1 MKTKTYNTLYIML
14 AVLILAT
21 GCTSNYKYKI
31 GVSQC
36 VGGRWREKANIEML
50 SSQHLYDTDVKVI
63 IKNADNSNERQC
75 LQIDSLINEGVD
87 LLVVSPNDYHAL
99 NGSLQRAREKN
110 IPIVFFDRTTAMKDY
125 TAYIGGDNIE
135 AGRKMA
141 EYAAMLC
148 RDSVKTEGRQPIVLE
163 MTGPLE
169 ISPAAQRHKGFSE
182 AISRYSDI
190 DYHHV
195 PSKWSY
201 DDCKRIMQ
209 EWLKEGKTVDVVFCH
224 SDLAAIGAYEAAK
237 KFHKERDIHFIG
249 IDGLPGEGIDAVQKG
264 QLSASYIYPTHGE
277 EVIALA
283 LRILEGK
290 PFERVNNMKSFVVTP
305 QNVADISLSSNS
317 LMKQNQYLAT
327 IQSKLE
333 TYLGFYHI
341 QRSLLIVAFLVILL
355 LAVAVATT
363 WRAVKVTRR
372 ANRRMRELND
382 EQTRFFTN
390 ASHQLRTP
398 LTLIAGPI
406 NQLAEG
412 KGDKQ
417 QLIDIIQRNVGQL
430 QRLISDVLLFRR
442 ENRAT
447 VDDTTATTNEQ
458 LTASR
463 KSVQDC
469 RHDII
474 LNNNADE
481 LATVLIVDDNA
492 DMRAYLRTLL
502 LDRYYVIEA
511 ADGQSGLKLAVESVP
526 DIVVSDVMMPVMDGL
541 TFCTRLKQHE
551 ATSHIPVLLLTAR
564 SSEQQYIEGL
574 QTGADMYMTKPFS
587 ADLLL
592 ANIASLLANRQK
604 LRQLFKAQNS
614 SSELP
619 TILALASGKSRAQ
632 HSTLNTQHS
641 TSISPDRRFLDTF
654 LKAMDKH
661 MSNTNLKIE
670 VIGDEIG
677 LSRVQLYRKV
687 KALTGM
693 TPIEILRETRLKRA
707 MQLLKTTDKTVSEIA
722 NEVGFATPGYFS
734 SCFKKQYDKYPTDIR
749 EEMKV

>member
-1 MKTKTYNTLYIML
+1 
-14 AVLILAT
+14 
-21 GCTSNYKYKI
+21 
-31 GVSQC
+31 
-36 VGGRWREKANIEML
+36 
-50 SSQHLYDTDVKVI
+50 
-63 IKNADNSNERQC
+63 
-75 LQIDSLINEGVD
+75 
-87 LLVVSPNDYHAL
+87 
-99 NGSLQRAREKN
+99 
-110 IPIVFFDRTTAMKDY
+110 
-125 TAYIGGDNIE
+125 
-135 AGRKMA
+135 
-141 EYAAMLC
+141 
-148 RDSVKTEGRQPIVLE
+148 

-201 DDCKRIMQ
+201 DDCKHIMQ

-458 LTASR
+458 LMTSR

-469 RHDII
+469 RHDI
-474 LNNNADE
+474 LVNNNADE

-502 LDRYYVIEA
+502 LDRYYIIEA

-587 ADLLL
+587 AELLL

-604 LRQLFKAQNS
+604 LRQLFKTQNS

-632 HSTLNTQHS
+632 HST
-641 TSISPDRRFLDTF
+641 SISPDRRFLDAF

-707 MQLLKTTDKTVSEIA
+707 IQLLKTTDKTVSEIA

-734 SCFKKQYDKYPTDIR
+734 SCFKKQYDKYPTDVR

>member
-1 MKTKTYNTLYIML
+1 MKTKTYNTLFIML
-14 AVLILAT
+14 AVLILTT

-50 SSQHLYDTDVKVI
+50 SAQHLYDTDVKVI

-87 LLVVSPNDYHAL
+87 LLVISPNDYHAL
-99 NGSLQRAREKN
+99 NSSLQHARDKN
-110 IPIVFFDRTTAMKDY
+110 IPIIFFDRTTAMKDY
-125 TAYIGGDNIE
+125 TAYIGGDNVE

-417 QLIDIIQRNVGQL
+417 QLIDIIQRNVEQL

-469 RHDII
+469 RHDI
-474 LNNNADE
+474 LVNNNADE

-604 LRQLFKAQNS
+604 LRQLFKTHNLS
-614 SSELP
+614 SALP
-619 TILALASGKSRAQ
+619 TTSQ

-734 SCFKKQYDKYPTDIR
+734 SCFKKQYDKYPTDVR

>member
-1 MKTKTYNTLYIML
+1 MN
-14 AVLILAT
+14 
-21 GCTSNYKYKI
+21 
-31 GVSQC
+31 
-36 VGGRWREKANIEML
+36 
-50 SSQHLYDTDVKVI
+50 
-63 IKNADNSNERQC
+63 
-75 LQIDSLINEGVD
+75 
-87 LLVVSPNDYHAL
+87 
-99 NGSLQRAREKN
+99 
-110 IPIVFFDRTTAMKDY
+110 DY
-125 TAYIGGDNIE
+125 TAYIGGDNVE

-148 RDSVKTEGRQPIVLE
+148 RDSVKAEGRRPIVLE
-163 MTGPLE
+163 MSGPSDM
-169 ISPAAQRHKGFSE
+169 SPAVQRHSGFSE
-182 AISRYSDI
+182 TMKQYPSIE
-190 DYHHV
+190 YHHV
-195 PSKWSY
+195 PGQWSY
-201 DDCKRIMQ
+201 DNCKRIMQ
-209 EWLKEGKTVDVVFCH
+209 RWLKDGKNVDIVFCH
-224 SDLAAIGAYEAAK
+224 SDFVVFGAYEAAK
-237 KFHKERDIHFIG
+237 EFHKEHDIRFLG
-249 IDGLPGEGIDAVQKG
+249 IDGLPGEGIDAIQNG
-264 QLSASYIYPTHGE
+264 QLAASYIYPTHGE

-283 LRILEGK
+283 VRILEGK
-290 PFERVNNMKSFVVTP
+290 PFERVNKLESFVITP

-341 QRSLLIVAFLVILL
+341 QRALLIVSMLVILL
-355 LAVAVATT
+355 LAVAVFTT
-363 WRAVKVTRR
+363 WRAVRATRR

-398 LTLIAGPI
+398 LTLIAGPV
-406 NQLAEG
+406 NQLAAG
-412 KGDKQ
+412 NGDSQ
-417 QLIDIIQRNVGQL
+417 QLIDIIKRNVEQL
-430 QRLISDVLLFRR
+430 QRLVGDVLLFRR

-447 VDDTTATTNEQ
+447 IDDSTATTDEQ
-458 LTASR
+458 LIASQ
-463 KSVQDC
+463 KSVQES
-469 RHDII
+469 RHDTLI
-474 LNNNADE
+474 NDNADE

-541 TFCTRLKQHE
+541 TFCSRLKQHE

-564 SSEQQYIEGL
+564 SSEQQYIEGM

-587 ADLLL
+587 ADLLV

-604 LRQLFKAQNS
+604 LRQLFKTQNLS
-614 SSELP
+614 SALP
-619 TILALASGKSRAQ
+619 TANQ
-632 HSTLNTQHS
+632 HSTLNTQQPTS
-641 TSISPDRRFLDTF
+641 TSPDRRFLDTF
-654 LKAMDKH
+654 LKAMEKH

-670 VIGDEIG
+670 DLGDEVG

-687 KALTGM
+687 KALMGM
-693 TPIEILRETRLKRA
+693 TPVEILRETRLKRA

>member
-1 MKTKTYNTLYIML
+1 MKAKTYNTLFIML

-50 SSQHLYDTDVKVI
+50 SAQHLYDTDVKVI

-469 RHDII
+469 RHDI
-474 LNNNADE
+474 LVNNNADE

-614 SSELP
+614 LSELP
-619 TILALASGKSRAQ
+619 TIQ
-632 HSTLNTQHS
+632 HSTLNTQHSKLNTQHS

>member
-1 MKTKTYNTLYIML
+1 MKTRISNTLFIL
-14 AVLILAT
+14 LAT
-21 GCTSNYKYKI
+21 LVTLSGCTNHYKYKI

-36 VGGRWREKANIEML
+36 VGGAWRDKANVEML
-50 SSQHLYDTDVKVI
+50 SAQHLYDNDVKVI
-63 IKNADNSNERQC
+63 IKNADNNNERQC
-75 LQIDSLINEGVD
+75 LQIDSLVDEGVD

-110 IPIVFFDRTTAMKDY
+110 IPIVFFDRTTALKDY
-125 TAYIGGDNIE
+125 TAYIGGDNVE

-141 EYAAMLC
+141 EYAVLLC
-148 RDSVKTEGRQPIVLE
+148 RDSVKTDGRRPIVLE
-163 MTGPLE
+163 MTGPLA
-169 ISPAAQRHKGFSE
+169 ISPAAQRHAGFSE
-182 AISRYSDI
+182 VISKNPSI
-190 DYHHV
+190 DYRHV
-195 PSKWSY
+195 PSQWSY
-201 DDCKRIMQ
+201 DDCKRIMR
-209 EWLKEGKTVDVVFCH
+209 EWLENGKAVDVVFCH
-224 SDLAAIGAYEAAK
+224 SDLAAVGAYEAAK
-237 KFHKERDIHFIG
+237 ELHKEREIRFLG
-249 IDGLPGEGIDAVQKG
+249 IDGLPGEGLDAVQNG
-264 QLSASYIYPTHGE
+264 QLAASYIYSTHGE

-290 PFERVNNMKSFVVTP
+290 PFKRTNNLKSIVVTP
-305 QNVADISLSSNS
+305 QNVADIALSSHS
-317 LMKQNQYLAT
+317 LQKQNTYLST
-327 IQSKLE
+327 IQTKLE

-341 QRSLLIVAFLVILL
+341 QRALLIVSLLVILL
-355 LAVAVATT
+355 LAVAVFTT
-363 WRAVKVTRR
+363 WRAVRATRR

-398 LTLIAGPI
+398 LTLIAGPVK
-406 NQLAEG
+406 QLAEG
-412 KGDKQ
+412 KGDRQ
-417 QLIDIIQRNVGQL
+417 QLVGIIKRNVEQL
-430 QRLISDVLLFRR
+430 QRLVSDVLLFRR
-442 ENRAT
+442 ENSAT
-447 VDDTTATTNEQ
+447 VDDTTVATDEQ
-458 LTASR
+458 LLASR
-463 KSVQDC
+463 KAVQES
-469 RHDII
+469 RHDTLI
-474 LNNNADE
+474 NDNAEE

-541 TFCTRLKQHE
+541 AFCTRLKQHE

-574 QTGADMYMTKPFS
+574 QTGADIYMTKPFS

-604 LRQLFKAQNS
+604 LRQLFN
-614 SSELP
+614 
-619 TILALASGKSRAQ
+619 TQ
-632 HSTLNTQHS
+632 HLNTQHLNTQHLNTTPS
-641 TSISPDRRFLDTF
+641 QHLTTQNSPSPDRRFLDTF
-654 LKAMDKH
+654 LKAMEKH

-670 VIGDEIG
+670 DLGDEVG

-693 TPIEILRETRLKRA
+693 TPVEILRETRLKRA

-734 SCFKKQYDKYPTDIR
+734 SCFKKQYDKYPTDVR

>member
-1 MKTKTYNTLYIML
+1 MKTKTYNTLFILL
-14 AVLILAT
+14 ATLILAT

-50 SSQHLYDTDVKVI
+50 SAQHLYDTDVKVI
-63 IKNADNSNERQC
+63 IKNADNRNERQC

-209 EWLKEGKTVDVVFCH
+209 EWLKEGKTVDGVFCH

-417 QLIDIIQRNVGQL
+417 QLIDIIQRNVEQL

-442 ENRAT
+442 ENRTT

-469 RHDII
+469 RHDI
-474 LNNNADE
+474 LVNNNADE

-614 SSELP
+614 LSELP
-619 TILALASGKSRAQ
+619 TIQ
-632 HSTLNTQHS
+632 HSTLNTQHSKLNTQHS

-734 SCFKKQYDKYPTDIR
+734 SCFKKQYDKYPTDVR

>member
-1 MKTKTYNTLYIML
+1 MKTKTYNTLFIML

-50 SSQHLYDTDVKVI
+50 SAQHLYDTDVKVI
-63 IKNADNSNERQC
+63 IKDADNSNERQC
-75 LQIDSLINEGVD
+75 QQIDSLVDESVD
-87 LLVVSPNDYHAL
+87 LLVVSPNNYHAL
-99 NGSLQRAREKN
+99 NGSLQRARNKN
-110 IPIVFFDRTTAMKDY
+110 IPIIFFDRTTAMKDY

-398 LTLIAGPI
+398 LILIAGPI

-469 RHDII
+469 RHDI
-474 LNNNADE
+474 LVNNNADE
-481 LATVLIVDDNA
+481 LATVLIVNDNA

-587 ADLLL
+587 AELLL

-604 LRQLFKAQNS
+604 LRQRFKAQNS

-632 HSTLNTQHS
+632 HST
-641 TSISPDRRFLDTF
+641 SISPDRRFLDAF

-734 SCFKKQYDKYPTDIR
+734 SCFKKQYDKYPTDVR

>member
-1 MKTKTYNTLYIML
+1 MKTKTYNTLFIML
-14 AVLILAT
+14 VVLILAT

-50 SSQHLYDTDVKVI
+50 SAQHLYDTDVKVI

-99 NGSLQRAREKN
+99 NSSLQHARDKN
-110 IPIVFFDRTTAMKDY
+110 IPIIFFDRTTAMKDY
-125 TAYIGGDNIE
+125 TAYIGGDNVE

-148 RDSVKTEGRQPIVLE
+148 RDSVRTEGRQPIVLE

-469 RHDII
+469 RHDI
-474 LNNNADE
+474 LVNNNADE

-604 LRQLFKAQNS
+604 LRQLFKTQNLS
-614 SSELP
+614 SALP
-619 TILALASGKSRAQ
+619 TTS
-632 HSTLNTQHS
+632 QHS

-734 SCFKKQYDKYPTDIR
+734 SCFKKQYDKYPTDVR

>member
-1 MKTKTYNTLYIML
+1 MKTKTYNTLFIML

-50 SSQHLYDTDVKVI
+50 SAQHLYDTDVKVI

-110 IPIVFFDRTTAMKDY
+110 IPIIFFDRTTAMKDY

-195 PSKWSY
+195 LSKWSY

-224 SDLAAIGAYEAAK
+224 SDLAAMGAYEAAK

-390 ASHQLRTP
+390 ALHQLRTP

-458 LTASR
+458 LMTSR

-469 RHDII
+469 RHDI
-474 LNNNADE
+474 LVNNNADE

-551 ATSHIPVLLLTAR
+551 TTSHIPVLLLTAR

-587 ADLLL
+587 AELLL

-604 LRQLFKAQNS
+604 LRQLFKTQNS

-619 TILALASGKSRAQ
+619 TILALTSGKSRA
-632 HSTLNTQHS
+632 QHS
-641 TSISPDRRFLDTF
+641 TSISPDRRFLDAF

-734 SCFKKQYDKYPTDIR
+734 SCFKKQYDKYPTDVR

>member
-1 MKTKTYNTLYIML
+1 MKTKTYNTLFILL
-14 AVLILAT
+14 ATLILAT

-50 SSQHLYDTDVKVI
+50 SAQHLYDTDVKVI

-99 NGSLQRAREKN
+99 NSSLQHARDKN
-110 IPIVFFDRTTAMKDY
+110 IPIIFFDRTTAMKDY
-125 TAYIGGDNIE
+125 TAYIGGDNVE

-148 RDSVKTEGRQPIVLE
+148 RDSVKTDGRRPIVLE
-163 MTGPLE
+163 MSGPSDM
-169 ISPAAQRHKGFSE
+169 SPAVERHSGFSE
-182 AISRYSDI
+182 TMKQYPSIE
-190 DYHHV
+190 YHHV
-195 PSKWSY
+195 PGQWSY

-209 EWLKEGKTVDVVFCH
+209 RWLKDGKIVDIVFCH
-224 SDLAAIGAYEAAK
+224 SDLVVFGAYEAAK
-237 KFHKERDIHFIG
+237 EFHKEHDIRFLG

-417 QLIDIIQRNVGQL
+417 QLIDIIQRNVEQL

-474 LNNNADE
+474 VNNNADE

-604 LRQLFKAQNS
+604 LRQLFKTQNLS
-614 SSELP
+614 SALP
-619 TILALASGKSRAQ
+619 TTSQ

-734 SCFKKQYDKYPTDIR
+734 SCFKKQYDKYPTDVR

>member
-1 MKTKTYNTLYIML
+1 MKTKTYNTLFIML

-50 SSQHLYDTDVKVI
+50 SAQHLYDTDVKVI
-63 IKNADNSNERQC
+63 IKNADNRNERQC

-148 RDSVKTEGRQPIVLE
+148 RDSVRTEGRQPIVLE

-182 AISRYSDI
+182 AISRYSYI

-417 QLIDIIQRNVGQL
+417 QLIDIIQRNVEQL
-430 QRLISDVLLFRR
+430 QRLISNVLLFRR

-469 RHDII
+469 RHDI
-474 LNNNADE
+474 LVNNNADE

-604 LRQLFKAQNS
+604 LRQLFKSQNLS
-614 SSELP
+614 SALP
-619 TILALASGKSRAQ
+619 TTSQ

-734 SCFKKQYDKYPTDIR
+734 SCFKKQYDKYPTDVR

>member
-1 MKTKTYNTLYIML
+1 MKTKTYNTLFILL
-14 AVLILAT
+14 ATLILAT

-50 SSQHLYDTDVKVI
+50 SAQHLYDTDVKVI

-417 QLIDIIQRNVGQL
+417 QLIDIIQRNVEQL

-469 RHDII
+469 RHDI
-474 LNNNADE
+474 LVNNNADE

-604 LRQLFKAQNS
+604 LRQLFKTQNLS
-614 SSELP
+614 SALP
-619 TILALASGKSRAQ
+619 TTSQ

-734 SCFKKQYDKYPTDIR
+734 SCFKKQYDKYPTDVR

>member
-1 MKTKTYNTLYIML
+1 MKTKTYNTLFIML

-50 SSQHLYDTDVKVI
+50 SAQHLYDTDVKVI

-290 PFERVNNMKSFVVTP
+290 TFERVNNMKSFVVTP

-469 RHDII
+469 RHDI
-474 LNNNADE
+474 LVNNNADE

-502 LDRYYVIEA
+502 LERYYVIEA

-587 ADLLL
+587 AELLL

-604 LRQLFKAQNS
+604 LRQLFKTQNS

-619 TILALASGKSRAQ
+619 TILALTSGKSRA
-632 HSTLNTQHS
+632 QHS
-641 TSISPDRRFLDTF
+641 TSISPDRRFLDAF

-734 SCFKKQYDKYPTDIR
+734 SCFKKQYDKYPTDVR
-749 EEMKV
+749 EEIKV

>member
-1 MKTKTYNTLYIML
+1 MKTKTYNTLFIML

-50 SSQHLYDTDVKVI
+50 SAQHLYDTDVKVI

-135 AGRKMA
+135 TGRKMA

-469 RHDII
+469 RHDI
-474 LNNNADE
+474 LVNNNADE

-587 ADLLL
+587 AELLI

-604 LRQLFKAQNS
+604 LRQLFKTQNS

-632 HSTLNTQHS
+632 HST
-641 TSISPDRRFLDTF
+641 SISPDRRFLDAF

-734 SCFKKQYDKYPTDIR
+734 SCFKKQYDKYPTDVR

>member
-50 SSQHLYDTDVKVI
+50 SAQHLYDTDVKVI

-417 QLIDIIQRNVGQL
+417 QLIDIIQRNVEQL

-469 RHDII
+469 RHDI
-474 LNNNADE
+474 LVNNNADE

-614 SSELP
+614 LSELP
-619 TILALASGKSRAQ
+619 TIQHSTLNTQ

-661 MSNTNLKIE
+661 MNNTNLKIE

>member
-50 SSQHLYDTDVKVI
+50 SAQHLYDTDVKVI

-277 EVIALA
+277 EIIALA

-290 PFERVNNMKSFVVTP
+290 PFERVNNMKSFIVTP

-417 QLIDIIQRNVGQL
+417 QLIDIIQRNVEQL

-474 LNNNADE
+474 VNNNADE

-604 LRQLFKAQNS
+604 LRQLFKSQNLS
-614 SSELP
+614 SALP
-619 TILALASGKSRAQ
+619 TTSQ

-734 SCFKKQYDKYPTDIR
+734 SCFKKQYDKYPTDVK
-749 EEMKV
+749 EELKV

>member
-1 MKTKTYNTLYIML
+1 MP
-14 AVLILAT
+14 
-21 GCTSNYKYKI
+21 G
-31 GVSQC
+31 Q
-36 VGGRWREKANIEML
+36 
-50 SSQHLYDTDVKVI
+50 
-63 IKNADNSNERQC
+63 
-75 LQIDSLINEGVD
+75 
-87 LLVVSPNDYHAL
+87 
-99 NGSLQRAREKN
+99 
-110 IPIVFFDRTTAMKDY
+110 
-125 TAYIGGDNIE
+125 
-135 AGRKMA
+135 
-141 EYAAMLC
+141 
-148 RDSVKTEGRQPIVLE
+148 
-163 MTGPLE
+163 
-169 ISPAAQRHKGFSE
+169 
-182 AISRYSDI
+182 
-190 DYHHV
+190 
-195 PSKWSY
+195 WSY

-209 EWLKEGKTVDVVFCH
+209 RWLKDGKNVDIVFCH
-224 SDLAAIGAYEAAK
+224 SDFVVFGAYEAAK
-237 KFHKERDIHFIG
+237 EFHKEHDIRFLG
-249 IDGLPGEGIDAVQKG
+249 IDGLPGEGIDAIQNG
-264 QLSASYIYPTHGE
+264 QLAASYIYPTHGE

-283 LRILEGK
+283 VRILEGK
-290 PFERVNNMKSFVVTP
+290 PFERVNNLKSFVITP

-341 QRSLLIVAFLVILL
+341 QRALLIVSMLVILL
-355 LAVAVATT
+355 LAVAVFTT
-363 WRAVKVTRR
+363 WRAVRATRR

-398 LTLIAGPI
+398 LTLIAGPV
-406 NQLAEG
+406 NQLAAG
-412 KGDKQ
+412 KGDSQ
-417 QLIDIIQRNVGQL
+417 QLIDIVKRNVEQL
-430 QRLISDVLLFRR
+430 QRLVGDVLLFRR

-447 VDDTTATTNEQ
+447 IDDFNATTDEQ
-458 LTASR
+458 LMASR
-463 KSVQDC
+463 KAVQES
-469 RHDII
+469 RHDTLI
-474 LNNNADE
+474 NDNADE

-564 SSEQQYIEGL
+564 SSEQQHIEGL
-574 QTGADMYMTKPFS
+574 QTGADIYMTKPFS

-592 ANIASLLANRQK
+592 ANIASLLANRLK
-604 LRQLFKAQNS
+604 LRQLFNAQNS
-614 SSELP
+614 QSEQP
-619 TILALASGKSRAQ
+619 STQ

-641 TSISPDRRFLDTF
+641 PSPDRRFLDTF
-654 LKAMDKH
+654 LKAMEKH

-670 VIGDEIG
+670 DLGDEVG

-693 TPIEILRETRLKRA
+693 TPVEILRETRLKRA

>member
-1 MKTKTYNTLYIML
+1 MLVTLL
-14 AVLILAT
+14 AVT
-21 GCTSNYKYKI
+21 GCSSHYKYKI

-36 VGGRWREKANIEML
+36 VGGRWREKANVEML
-50 SSQHLYDTDVKVI
+50 SAQHLYDNDVKVT
-63 IKNADNSNERQC
+63 IKDADNSNERQC
-75 LQIDSLINEGVD
+75 LQIDSLVDEGVD

-99 NGSLQRAREKN
+99 DGSLERARKKN
-110 IPIVFFDRTTAMKDY
+110 IPIVFFDRTTALKDY
-125 TAYIGGDNIE
+125 AAYIGGDNVE
-135 AGRKMA
+135 AGRKMG

-148 RDSVKTEGRQPIVLE
+148 RDSVKTDGRRPIVLE

-169 ISPAAQRHKGFSE
+169 ISPAMQRHKGFSE
-182 AISRYSDI
+182 AMKHYPTV
-190 DYHHV
+190 DYRHV
-195 PSKWSY
+195 PSQWSY
-201 DDCKRIMQ
+201 DDCKRIMRQ
-209 EWLKEGKTVDVVFCH
+209 WIEEGKAVDVVFCH
-224 SDLAAIGAYEAAK
+224 SDLAAMGAYDAAK
-237 KFHKERDIHFIG
+237 ELNKERDIRFLG
-249 IDGLPGEGIDAVQKG
+249 IDGLPGEGIDAIQQG
-264 QLSASYIYPTHGE
+264 RLDASYVYPTHGE

-290 PFERVNNMKSFVVTP
+290 PYERINNMKSIVITP
-305 QNVADISLSSNS
+305 QNVAEISLSSLS
-317 LMKQNQYLAT
+317 LIKQNQYLAT

-333 TYLGFYHI
+333 TYLGFYRI
-341 QRSLLIVAFLVILL
+341 QRSLLAVSLLVILL
-355 LAVAVATT
+355 LAVAVFTT
-363 WRAVKVTRR
+363 WRAIRAIRR
-372 ANRRMRELND
+372 ANRRMREMND

-398 LTLIAGPI
+398 LTLIAGPVS
-406 NQLAEG
+406 QLAEG
-412 KGDKQ
+412 KGDAQ
-417 QLIDIIQRNVGQL
+417 QLVGIIQRNVEQL
-430 QRLISDVLLFRR
+430 QRIVSDVLLFRR

-447 VDDTTATTNEQ
+447 MDDSTVATDEQ
-458 LTASR
+458 LMASR
-463 KSVQDC
+463 KAVLES
-469 RHDII
+469 RHDTLI
-474 LNNNADE
+474 NDNADE

-502 LDRYYVIEA
+502 LDCYYVIEA

-587 ADLLL
+587 VDLLL

-604 LRQLFKAQNS
+604 LRQLFKADK
-614 SSELP
+614 ETDHPVIAEP
-619 TILALASGKSRAQ
+619 TA
-632 HSTLNTQHS
+632 
-641 TSISPDRRFLDTF
+641 SPDRRFLDAF
-654 LKAMDKH
+654 LKAMEKH
-661 MSNTNLKIE
+661 MGNTNLKIE
-670 VIGDEIG
+670 DLGDEVG

-693 TPIEILRETRLKRA
+693 TPVEILRETRLKRA

-734 SCFKKQYDKYPTDIR
+734 SCFKKQYDKYPTDVR
-749 EEMKV
+749 EELRV

>member
-21 GCTSNYKYKI
+21 GCTNNYKYKI

-50 SSQHLYDTDVKVI
+50 SAQHLYDTDVKVI

-99 NGSLQRAREKN
+99 NGSLQRAHEKN

-264 QLSASYIYPTHGE
+264 QLSASYIYPAHGE

-341 QRSLLIVAFLVILL
+341 QRSLLVVAFLVILL

-417 QLIDIIQRNVGQL
+417 QLIDIIQRNVEQL

-458 LTASR
+458 LMTSR

-474 LNNNADE
+474 VNNNADE

-492 DMRAYLRTLL
+492 DMRTYMRTLL

-511 ADGQSGLKLAVESVP
+511 ADGQGGLKLAVESVP

-632 HSTLNTQHS
+632 HSTLNTQH
-641 TSISPDRRFLDTF
+641 TPSPNRRFLDTF
-654 LKAMDKH
+654 LKAMEKH

-670 VIGDEIG
+670 DLGDEVG

-693 TPIEILRETRLKRA
+693 TPVEILRETRLKRA

>member
-1 MKTKTYNTLYIML
+1 MKAKTYNTLYIML

-50 SSQHLYDTDVKVI
+50 SAQHLYDTDVKVI

-237 KFHKERDIHFIG
+237 EFHKERDIHFIG

-305 QNVADISLSSNS
+305 QNVADISLNSNS

-469 RHDII
+469 RHDI
-474 LNNNADE
+474 LVNNNADE

-614 SSELP
+614 LSELP
-619 TILALASGKSRAQ
+619 TIQ
-632 HSTLNTQHS
+632 HSTLNTQHSKLNTQHS

-734 SCFKKQYDKYPTDIR
+734 SCFKKQYDKYPTDVR

>member
-1 MKTKTYNTLYIML
+1 MKTKTYNTLFIML

-50 SSQHLYDTDVKVI
+50 SAQHLYDTDVKVI

-75 LQIDSLINEGVD
+75 FQIDSLINEGVD

-99 NGSLQRAREKN
+99 NSSLQHARDKN
-110 IPIVFFDRTTAMKDY
+110 IPIIFFDRTTAMKDY
-125 TAYIGGDNIE
+125 TAYIGGDNVE

-201 DDCKRIMQ
+201 DDCKHIMQ

-458 LTASR
+458 LMTSR

-469 RHDII
+469 RHDI
-474 LNNNADE
+474 LVNNNADE

-541 TFCTRLKQHE
+541 TFCSRLKQHE

-564 SSEQQYIEGL
+564 SSEQQHIEGL

-587 ADLLL
+587 AELLI
-592 ANIASLLANRQK
+592 ANIASLLANRQM
-604 LRQLFKAQNS
+604 LRQLFKTQNS
-614 SSELP
+614 SSELSTTP
-619 TILALASGKSRAQ
+619 Q
-632 HSTLNTQHS
+632 HSTLDTQHS
-641 TSISPDRRFLDTF
+641 TSLSPDRRFLDTF

-670 VIGDEIG
+670 DIGDEIG

-707 MQLLKTTDKTVSEIA
+707 MHLLKTTDKTVSEIA

-734 SCFKKQYDKYPTDIR
+734 SCFKKQYDKYPTDVR
-749 EEMKV
+749 EELKV

>member
-1 MKTKTYNTLYIML
+1 ML

-50 SSQHLYDTDVKVI
+50 SAQHLYDTDVKVI

-417 QLIDIIQRNVGQL
+417 QLIDIIQRNVEQL

-469 RHDII
+469 RHDI
-474 LNNNADE
+474 LVNNNADE

-604 LRQLFKAQNS
+604 LRQLFKSQNLS
-614 SSELP
+614 SALP
-619 TILALASGKSRAQ
+619 TTSQ

-734 SCFKKQYDKYPTDIR
+734 SCFKKQYDKYPTDVR

>member
-1 MKTKTYNTLYIML
+1 MKTKTYNTLFIML

-50 SSQHLYDTDVKVI
+50 SAQHLYDTDVKVI

-99 NGSLQRAREKN
+99 NSSLQHARDKN
-110 IPIVFFDRTTAMKDY
+110 IPIIFFDRTTAMKDY

-237 KFHKERDIHFIG
+237 KFHTDRDIHFIG

-417 QLIDIIQRNVGQL
+417 QLIDIIQRNVEQL

-469 RHDII
+469 RHDI
-474 LNNNADE
+474 LVNNNADE

-587 ADLLL
+587 AELLL

-604 LRQLFKAQNS
+604 LRQLFKTQNS

-619 TILALASGKSRAQ
+619 TILALASGKSRA
-632 HSTLNTQHS
+632 QHS

-734 SCFKKQYDKYPTDIR
+734 SCFKKQYDKYPTDVR

>member
-1 MKTKTYNTLYIML
+1 MKTKTYNTLFIML

-50 SSQHLYDTDVKVI
+50 SAQHLYDTDVKVI

-190 DYHHV
+190 DYHHM

-469 RHDII
+469 RHDI
-474 LNNNADE
+474 LVNNNADE

-587 ADLLL
+587 AELLI

-604 LRQLFKAQNS
+604 LRQLFKTQNS

-632 HSTLNTQHS
+632 HST
-641 TSISPDRRFLDTF
+641 SISPDRRFLDAF

-734 SCFKKQYDKYPTDIR
+734 SCFKKQYDKYPTDVR

>member
-1 MKTKTYNTLYIML
+1 MKTKTYNTLFIML

-50 SSQHLYDTDVKVI
+50 SAQHLYDTDVKVI

-201 DDCKRIMQ
+201 DDCKCIMQ

-237 KFHKERDIHFIG
+237 EFHKERDIHFIG

-290 PFERVNNMKSFVVTP
+290 TFERVNNMKSFVVTP

-447 VDDTTATTNEQ
+447 VNDTTATTNEQ

-469 RHDII
+469 RHDI
-474 LNNNADE
+474 LVNNNADE

-587 ADLLL
+587 AELLL

-604 LRQLFKAQNS
+604 LRQRFKAQNS

-632 HSTLNTQHS
+632 HST
-641 TSISPDRRFLDTF
+641 SISPDRRFLDAF

-734 SCFKKQYDKYPTDIR
+734 SCFKKQYDKYPTDVR

>member
-1 MKTKTYNTLYIML
+1 MNTKAYNTLF
-14 AVLILAT
+14 ILLVALLT
-21 GCTSNYKYKI
+21 ASGCTTNYKYKI

-36 VGGRWREKANIEML
+36 VGGLWREKANAEML
-50 SSQHLYDTDVKVI
+50 SAQHLYDTDVKVI
-63 IKNADNSNERQC
+63 IKDADNSNERQC
-75 LQIDSLINEGVD
+75 LQIDSLIDEGVD
-87 LLVVSPNDYHAL
+87 LLVVSPNDLHAL
-99 NGSLQRAREKN
+99 NGSLQRALDKN
-110 IPIVFFDRTTAMKDY
+110 IPIVFFDRTTALKDY
-125 TAYIGGDNIE
+125 TAYIGGDNVE

-148 RDSVKTEGRQPIVLE
+148 RDSVKTDGRRPIVLE
-163 MTGPLE
+163 MTGPLG
-169 ISPAAQRHKGFSE
+169 ISPAAQRHAGFSSS
-182 AISRYSDI
+182 ISNNTSV
-190 DYHHV
+190 DYRHV
-195 PSKWSY
+195 PSNWSY
-201 DDCKRIMQ
+201 DDCKRIMRQ
-209 EWLKEGKTVDVVFCH
+209 WLKDGKAADVVFCH
-224 SDLAAIGAYEAAK
+224 SDLAAVGAYEAAK
-237 KFHKERDIHFIG
+237 ELHKERDMRFLG
-249 IDGLPGEGIDAVQKG
+249 IDGLPGEGIDAVQQG
-264 QLSASYIYPTHGE
+264 QLAASYIYPTHGE

-290 PFERVNNMKSFVVTP
+290 PFERINNLKSFVITP
-305 QNVADISLSSNS
+305 QNAADIALSSNS
-317 LMKQNQYLAT
+317 LMKQNRHLAT

-341 QRSLLIVAFLVILL
+341 QRALLVVSMLVIILL
-355 LAVAVATT
+355 VVAVFTT
-363 WRAVKVTRR
+363 WRAVRAVRR
-372 ANRRMRELND
+372 ANRHMRELND

-398 LTLIAGPI
+398 LTLIAGPV

-412 KGDKQ
+412 KGDSQ
-417 QLIDIIQRNVGQL
+417 QLIDIVKRNVEQL
-430 QRLISDVLLFRR
+430 QRLVGDVLLFRR
-442 ENRAT
+442 DNHAT
-447 VDDTTATTNEQ
+447 VDDSTATTDEQ
-458 LTASR
+458 LMASR
-463 KSVQDC
+463 KSVQES
-469 RHDII
+469 RHDTLI
-474 LNNNADE
+474 NDNADE

-541 TFCTRLKQHE
+541 TFCIRLKQHE

-564 SSEQQYIEGL
+564 SSEQQHIEGL
-574 QTGADMYMTKPFS
+574 QTGADIYMTKPFS

-614 SSELP
+614 QSEQP
-619 TILALASGKSRAQ
+619 TIQ
-632 HSTLNTQHS
+632 HSTLNTQNS
-641 TSISPDRRFLDTF
+641 PSPDRRFLDTF
-654 LKAMDKH
+654 LKAMEKH

-670 VIGDEIG
+670 DLGDEVG

-687 KALTGM
+687 KALTGL
-693 TPIEILRETRLKRA
+693 TPVEILRETRLKRA

-734 SCFKKQYDKYPTDIR
+734 SCFRKQYDKYPTDVR
-749 EEMKV
+749 EELKV

>member
-1 MKTKTYNTLYIML
+1 M
-14 AVLILAT
+14 
-21 GCTSNYKYKI
+21 
-31 GVSQC
+31 
-36 VGGRWREKANIEML
+36 
-50 SSQHLYDTDVKVI
+50 
-63 IKNADNSNERQC
+63 
-75 LQIDSLINEGVD
+75 
-87 LLVVSPNDYHAL
+87 
-99 NGSLQRAREKN
+99 QR
-110 IPIVFFDRTTAMKDY
+110 
-125 TAYIGGDNIE
+125 
-135 AGRKMA
+135 
-141 EYAAMLC
+141 
-148 RDSVKTEGRQPIVLE
+148 
-163 MTGPLE
+163 
-169 ISPAAQRHKGFSE
+169 
-182 AISRYSDI
+182 
-190 DYHHV
+190 
-195 PSKWSY
+195 
-201 DDCKRIMQ
+201 
-209 EWLKEGKTVDVVFCH
+209 WLKDGKNVDVVFCH
-224 SDLAAIGAYEAAK
+224 SDFVVFGAYEAAK
-237 KFHKERDIHFIG
+237 EFHKEHDIRFLG
-249 IDGLPGEGIDAVQKG
+249 IDGLPGEGIDAIQNG
-264 QLSASYIYPTHGE
+264 QLAASYIYPTHGE

-283 LRILEGK
+283 VRILEGK
-290 PFERVNNMKSFVVTP
+290 PFERVNKLESFVITP

-341 QRSLLIVAFLVILL
+341 QRALLIVSMLVILL
-355 LAVAVATT
+355 LAVAVFTT
-363 WRAVKVTRR
+363 WRAVRATRR

-398 LTLIAGPI
+398 LTLIAGPV
-406 NQLAEG
+406 NQLAAG
-412 KGDKQ
+412 NGDSQ
-417 QLIDIIQRNVGQL
+417 QLIDIIKRNVEQL
-430 QRLISDVLLFRR
+430 QRLVGDVLLFRR

-447 VDDTTATTNEQ
+447 IDDSTATTDEQ
-458 LTASR
+458 LIASQ
-463 KSVQDC
+463 KSVQES
-469 RHDII
+469 RHDTLI
-474 LNNNADE
+474 NDNADE

-541 TFCTRLKQHE
+541 TFCSRLKQHE

-564 SSEQQYIEGL
+564 SSEQQYIEGM

-587 ADLLL
+587 ADLLV

-604 LRQLFKAQNS
+604 LRQLFKTQNLS
-614 SSELP
+614 SALP
-619 TILALASGKSRAQ
+619 TANQ
-632 HSTLNTQHS
+632 HSTLNTQQPTS
-641 TSISPDRRFLDTF
+641 TSPDRRFLDTF
-654 LKAMDKH
+654 LKAMEKH

-670 VIGDEIG
+670 DLGDEVG

-687 KALTGM
+687 KALMGM
-693 TPIEILRETRLKRA
+693 TPVEILRETRLKRA

>member
-1 MKTKTYNTLYIML
+1 MKTKTYNTLFILL
-14 AVLILAT
+14 ATLMLAT
-21 GCTSNYKYKI
+21 GCTTNYKYKI

-36 VGGRWREKANIEML
+36 VGGRWRDKANIEML
-50 SSQHLYDTDVKVI
+50 SAQHLYDTDVKVI
-63 IKNADNSNERQC
+63 IKDADNSNERQC
-75 LQIDSLINEGVD
+75 LQIDSLINEGVN

-99 NGSLQRAREKN
+99 NGSLQRARDKN
-110 IPIVFFDRTTAMKDY
+110 IPIVFFDRTTALKDY
-125 TAYIGGDNIE
+125 TAYIGGDNLE

-141 EYAAMLC
+141 DYAAMLC
-148 RDSVKTEGRQPIVLE
+148 RDSVKTEGRRPIVLE

-169 ISPAAQRHKGFSE
+169 ISPAAQRHEGFSE
-182 AISRYSDI
+182 AISRATYI
-190 DYHHV
+190 YYHYM

-201 DDCKRIMQ
+201 DDCKRIMRQ
-209 EWLKEGKTVDVVFCH
+209 WLKDGKTADIVFCH
-224 SDLAAIGAYEAAK
+224 SDLAAVGAYEAAK
-237 KFHKERDIHFIG
+237 ELHKEHEIRFIG
-249 IDGLPGEGIDAVQKG
+249 IDGLPGEGIDAVQNG
-264 QLSASYIYPTHGE
+264 QLAASYIYPTHGE

-283 LRILEGK
+283 VRILEGK
-290 PFERVNNMKSFVVTP
+290 PFERVNNMKSFVITP

-341 QRSLLIVAFLVILL
+341 QRALLIVSLLVILL
-355 LAVAVATT
+355 LAVAVFTT
-363 WRAVKVTRR
+363 WRAVHATRR
-372 ANRRMRELND
+372 ANRHMRELND

-398 LTLIAGPI
+398 LTLIAGPV
-406 NQLAEG
+406 NQLAAG
-412 KGDKQ
+412 KGDSQ
-417 QLIDIIQRNVGQL
+417 QLIDIIKRNVEQL
-430 QRLISDVLLFRR
+430 QRLVGDVLLFRR

-447 VDDTTATTNEQ
+447 IDDSTATTDQQ
-458 LTASR
+458 LMASR
-463 KSVQDC
+463 KAVQES
-469 RHDII
+469 RHDSLI
-474 LNNNADE
+474 NDNADE

-541 TFCTRLKQHE
+541 TFCSRLKQHE

-564 SSEQQYIEGL
+564 SSEQQHIEGL
-574 QTGADMYMTKPFS
+574 QTGADIYMTKPFS
-587 ADLLL
+587 ADLLI

-604 LRQLFKAQNS
+604 LHQLFKAQNS
-614 SSELP
+614 SSEQP
-619 TILALASGKSRAQ
+619 TIQNSQLKTHNSP
-632 HSTLNTQHS
+632 
-641 TSISPDRRFLDTF
+641 SPDRRFLDTF
-654 LKAMDKH
+654 LKAMEKH

-670 VIGDEIG
+670 DLGDEVG

-734 SCFKKQYDKYPTDIR
+734 SCFKKQYDKYPTDVR
-749 EEMKV
+749 EELKV

>member
-1 MKTKTYNTLYIML
+1 MKTRISNTLFIL
-14 AVLILAT
+14 LAT
-21 GCTSNYKYKI
+21 LVTLSGCTTNYKYKI

-36 VGGRWREKANIEML
+36 VGGAWRDKANVEML
-50 SSQHLYDTDVKVI
+50 SAQHLYDNDVKVI
-63 IKNADNSNERQC
+63 IKNADNNNERQC
-75 LQIDSLINEGVD
+75 LQIDSLVDEGVD

-110 IPIVFFDRTTAMKDY
+110 IPIVFFDRTTALKDY
-125 TAYIGGDNIE
+125 TAYIGGDNVE

-141 EYAAMLC
+141 EYAVLLC
-148 RDSVKTEGRQPIVLE
+148 RDSVKTDGRRPIVLE
-163 MTGPLE
+163 MTGPLA
-169 ISPAAQRHKGFSE
+169 ISPAAQRHAGFSE
-182 AISRYSDI
+182 VISNNPSI
-190 DYHHV
+190 DYRHL
-195 PSKWSY
+195 PSQWSY
-201 DDCKRIMQ
+201 DDCKRIMR
-209 EWLKEGKTVDVVFCH
+209 EWLENGKAVDVVFCH
-224 SDLAAIGAYEAAK
+224 SDLAAVGAYEAAK
-237 KFHKERDIHFIG
+237 ELHKEREIRFLG
-249 IDGLPGEGIDAVQKG
+249 IDGLPGEGLDAVQNG
-264 QLSASYIYPTHGE
+264 QLAASYIYSTHGE

-290 PFERVNNMKSFVVTP
+290 PFKRTNNLKSIVVTP
-305 QNVADISLSSNS
+305 QNVADIALSSSS
-317 LMKQNQYLAT
+317 LMNSYLAT
-327 IQSKLE
+327 IQTKLE

-341 QRSLLIVAFLVILL
+341 QRALLIVSLLVILL
-355 LAVAVATT
+355 LAVAVFTT
-363 WRAVKVTRR
+363 WRAVKATRR

-398 LTLIAGPI
+398 LTLIAGPV

-412 KGDKQ
+412 KGDRQ
-417 QLIDIIQRNVGQL
+417 QLVEIIKRNVEQL
-430 QRLISDVLLFRR
+430 QRLVGDVLLFRR
-442 ENRAT
+442 ENNAT
-447 VDDTTATTNEQ
+447 VDDTTATTDEQ
-458 LTASR
+458 LLASR
-463 KSVQDC
+463 KAVQES
-469 RHDII
+469 RHDTLI
-474 LNNNADE
+474 NDNADE

-502 LDRYYVIEA
+502 LDRYYVIAA

-574 QTGADMYMTKPFS
+574 QTGADIYMTKPFS

-604 LRQLFKAQNS
+604 LRQLFNTQHLNTTPS
-614 SSELP
+614 
-619 TILALASGKSRAQ
+619 Q
-632 HSTLNTQHS
+632 HSTLNIQHS
-641 TSISPDRRFLDTF
+641 TSPSPDRRFLDTF
-654 LKAMDKH
+654 LKAMEKH

-670 VIGDEIG
+670 DLGDEVG

-693 TPIEILRETRLKRA
+693 TPVEILRETRLKRA

-734 SCFKKQYDKYPTDIR
+734 SCFKKQYDKYPTDVR